1 MLQEAMSTIK
11 AWNSHPTMETATLMG
26 ATPAAT
32 IMLAMQPPRMG
43 AGMSRQVLL
52 VFTFGHF
59 RK

>member
-1 MLQEAMSTIK
+1 MSTIK